1 MPGKRFALIIPPDAW
16 KKSRISIARSMKRNM
31 HLTETNPGADSNRLR
46 YDYILTKAEV
56 DVFVEE
62 TMRATERLVRF
73 YLDKERT
80 DAR

>member
-1 MPGKRFALIIPPDAW
+1 MPADRFALIIPPDAW
-16 KKSRISIARSMKRNM
+16 KKNRTSMARSVKRNM
-31 HLTETNPGADSNRLR
+31 HLTETSPGPDSNRLR

-62 TMRATERLVRF
+62 IMRGTERLVRF
-73 YLDKERT
+73 YLDKEKR